1 MLAGRES
8 RWRIRVFSE
17 QVSPRIRHLKENIE
31 LSEYELILLDN
42 NIKGNID
49 LYDVDDNY
57 SSDDSTDSSN
67 REYGDEA
74 SAC

>member
-1 MLAGRES
+1 MADSG
-8 RWRIRVFSE
+8 VFKTGFL
-17 QVSPRIRHLKENIE
+17 RIRHLKENIE
-31 LSEYELILLDN
+31 LSEYEIILPDN

-67 REYGDEA
+67 REYDDEE
-74 SAC
+74 SNC